1 VTTKPCASSTTPQ
14 PRSHSVSGSAP
25 TNTNRLRT
33 RFAASAPVRLSPG
46 NGPHQHRAARAHRRT
61 RSCLFLWDSHGS
73 AQFLIVRCGPAG
85 SATRANITLKSRRH
99 VPFTGATIIIRLAN
113 IVLRASAVVALAHT
127 LLDVADARHQASD
140 RQTRSPPRDA
150 TSNVRWAV

>member
-1 VTTKPCASSTTPQ
+1 MRAYRRISTELHALIEETGPAY
-14 PRSHSVSGSAP
+14 SYGMAMGSA
-25 TNTNRLRT
+25 L
-33 RFAASAPVRLSPG
+33 
-46 NGPHQHRAARAHRRT
+46 
-61 RSCLFLWDSHGS
+61 
-73 AQFLIVRCGPAG
+73 VRCSPAG

-127 LLDVADARHQASD
+127 LLDVADARHRASD